1 MSRLTVLFVG
11 LNMEDASDGLQN
23 SVNAGFCSICAY
35 RGRRSKLLL
44 CRLNLEEALYICL
57 YPEVSSR

>member
-1 MSRLTVLFVG
+1 MFVG